1 MAINFFP
8 TNKKPACFLVA
19 ALLLPLPFVGYKE
32 IVLEK
37 PQAKDLARKH
47 SIVCNKPAPDF
58 FAGALL
64 GNGGL
69 GVVVTTRPDAI
80 VLYFGHNNVWDAR
93 IAESHREELKDFDY
107 VFDKLKKVPPNI
119 AKLTQNKWYKEYHK
133 TASDNYNKP
142 YPRPFP
148 CGSVLLGFD
157 RRKVELIGHE
167 LDISNGV
174 CTVKLLADK
183 KKVFLK
189 LITDMNKDR
198 LLMQLVDAGGRPE
211 RNIFERIKVLPDP
224 STPAA
229 FPRYKALKSLAG
241 GALGFKQILPVQTL
255 KDEEVV
261 ARGHD
266 KAFSL
271 IARVNSGLKKIKQL
285 NVNGGLD
292 EMSDLEAAISRT
304 GTFSAMVSLT
314 EGVDTLVPQN
324 TIDKIEP
331 SYNLF
336 TQTLQQNHR
345 VWSRYWS
352 KSSVELAD
360 NFLEQVWYRNLY
372 FFNCA
377 VKEGIRSP
385 GLFANWSYNTI
396 GSEWHGDYHFNYNIQ
411 QPFWLTFSSNHL
423 EKNLPYVDLVEF
435 LMPLSRRWAKEYYH
449 LPGASFPHT
458 AYPVQMSMNPFPIPD
473 WGWQI
478 SETPWA
484 VQGLW
489 WHYTYSGDTAF
500 LSTRAYEPIKAATEF
515 LVAYIKRPDARGGG
529 RWKDDRYHIFPTVP
543 PELHGLTPG
552 FNYNYD
558 GSLDLALTK
567 FLFNAFQK
575 ATTVLGT
582 INQESQLLADIAD
595 ILANYP
601 AYPTAKSDHYGEV
614 FVSAPDEHDDI
625 VYNIPLSLSPVFPG
639 EDAGLA
645 SDKNLLQKLKNTYRN
660 HQNEGGNEL
669 VFLNMQAARLG
680 ILDLEQFKRQINY
693 CLLPNG
699 TATNLVLQTRGR
711 YTDQSNFT
719 FMADAGIWFENFALP
734 AVINECLMQGYNGTI
749 RLFPNW
755 PKEKDATFNNLRA
768 AGAFLVSAS
777 QKGEKVTEVK
787 IISEKGNELKMLNP
801 WGTDGYVVT
810 AAGKQEIGKAELV
823 IKTTPGQVILLRP

>member
-1 MAINFFP
+1 MAITFFP
-8 TNKKPACFLVA
+8 KNTKRTSCLIA
-19 ALLLPLPFVGYKE
+19 ALLLPLPFIGYKE
-32 IVLEK
+32 IVIGK
-37 PQAKDLARKH
+37 PEAKELARRH

-58 FAGALL
+58 FSGALL

-80 VLYFGHNNVWDAR
+80 VLYFGHNNVWDVR
-93 IAESHREELKDFDY
+93 VAENHREELKDFNY
-107 VFDKLKKVPPNI
+107 VFDKLKKVPTSI

-148 CGSVLLGFD
+148 CGSVVLGFD
-157 RRKVELIGHE
+157 RRKVELMGHE

-174 CTVKLLADK
+174 CTVRLLAGK

-189 LITDMNKDR
+189 LMTDMNKDR
-198 LLMQLVDAGGRPE
+198 LLMQLVDAGGKPE
-211 RNIFERIKVLPDP
+211 ANIFTRIKVLPDP
-224 STPAA
+224 STPAE
-229 FPRYKALKSLAG
+229 FPHYETLNSLADG
-241 GALGFKQILPVQTL
+241 TLGFRQILPDAVG
-255 KDEEVV
+255 KNREV
-261 ARGHD
+261 AASAED

-271 IARVNSGLKKIKQL
+271 AVRVNSRLKKIKQI

-292 EMSDLEAAISRT
+292 EMPDLESAVSAT
-304 GTFSAMVSLT
+304 GTFSAMVSLS
-314 EGVDTLVPQN
+314 EGRDTNVPQKLA
-324 TIDKIEP
+324 DKTEP
-331 SYNLF
+331 SHNLF
-336 TQTLQQNHR
+336 TATLRQNVR
-345 VWSRYWS
+345 EWSRYWS
-352 KSSVELAD
+352 KSSVELGD
-360 NFLEQVWYRNLY
+360 NFLEEVWYRNLY

-377 VKEGIRSP
+377 VKDGVQSP

-396 GSEWHGDYHFNYNIQ
+396 GSRWHGDYHFNYNIQ

-423 EKNLPYVDLVEF
+423 EKNLPYVNLVEF
-435 LMPLSRRWAKEYYH
+435 LMPLSRRWANEYYH
-449 LPGASFPHT
+449 LPGAAFPHT

-473 WGWQI
+473 WGWEI

-489 WHYTYSGDTAF
+489 WHYTYSGDTTF
-500 LSTRAYEPIKAATEF
+500 LRARAYEPIKAATQF
-515 LVAYIKRPDARGGG
+515 LVAYMKRPDAYSGN
-529 RWKDDRYHIFPTVP
+529 RWKDDKYHIFPTVP

-558 GSLDLALTK
+558 CSLDLALTR
-567 FLFNAFQK
+567 FIFNAFQQ
-575 ATTVLGT
+575 ATAVLKT
-582 INQESQLLADIAD
+582 AEQEAPLLSDITD
-595 ILANYP
+595 ILNNYP
-601 AYPTAKSDHYGEV
+601 DYPTATSDEFGEV
-614 FVSAPDEHDDI
+614 FVSAPKEHHDV

-639 EDAGLA
+639 EDGGLG
-645 SDKNLLQKLKNTYRN
+645 SEKNLLQQFRNTYRN
-660 HQNEGGNEL
+660 HQNEGGNDL

-680 ILDLEQFKRQINY
+680 LLDLDQFKRQVNY

-699 TATNLVLQTRGR
+699 TAANLVSQTRGR

-734 AVINECLMQGYNGTI
+734 AVINECLMQGYDGLI

-777 QKGEKVTEVK
+777 QQDEKVTGVK
-787 IISEKGNELKMLNP
+787 IISEKGNELRIINP
-801 WGTDGYVVT
+801 WGTDGDVVT
-810 AAGKQEIGKAELV
+810 AAGKRAIGKSLLV
-823 IKTTPGQVILLRP
+823 LKTTPGEVILLRP